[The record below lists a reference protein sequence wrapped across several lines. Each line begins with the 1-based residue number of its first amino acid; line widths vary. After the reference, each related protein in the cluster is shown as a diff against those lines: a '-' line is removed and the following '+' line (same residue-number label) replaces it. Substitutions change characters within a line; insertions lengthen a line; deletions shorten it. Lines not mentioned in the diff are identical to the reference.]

1 MPYGEARTEPMRRV
15 CRAGRQELNRGGGYA
30 ARGGKNRTEAAGM
43 PYGEARTEPR
53 RRVCRAGR
61 QEPNRGGGYV
71 VRGGNKTLTG
81 DKIKCQQQ
89 MF

>member
-1 MPYGEARTEPMRRV
+1 
-15 CRAGRQELNRGGGYA
+15 
-30 ARGGKNRTEAAGM
+30 M

-71 VRGGNKTLTG
+71 VRGGKNQTEAAGCRTG
-81 DKIKCQQQ
+81 RQEPNRGGGLPYGEAIKP
-89 MF
+89 